1 MRRKKI
7 LEALK
12 EWLADNKGKYL
23 DHQSWLGD
31 TEGGFYSQ
39 DTFDFKKLLEE
50 IDAFHE
56 QFKP

>member
-1 MRRKKI
+1 MSNTTM

-12 EWLADNKGKYL
+12 KWLADRKGNYL

-39 DTFDFKKLLEE
+39 DTFDFEKMLEE

-56 QFKP
+56 QFKK